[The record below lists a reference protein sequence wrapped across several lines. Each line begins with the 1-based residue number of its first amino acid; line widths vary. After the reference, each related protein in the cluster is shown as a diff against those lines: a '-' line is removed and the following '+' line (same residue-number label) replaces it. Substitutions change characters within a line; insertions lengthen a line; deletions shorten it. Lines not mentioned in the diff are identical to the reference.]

1 MVFKTN
7 NQNCDLMEYK
17 QLAYIILY
25 SNNLYNQTLYSER
38 DL

>member
-1 MVFKTN
+1 MVIKTN
-7 NQNCDLMEYK
+7 KQNCDLMEYK

-25 SNNLYNQTLYSER
+25 NNSLYNQTLYSEL